1 MMAPGR
7 EEQRMA
13 RRIGRAVARCD
24 GTGIRRHELA
34 RQLGI
39 TETELAGYVGLAYA
53 WRLVDCVRDYVVAQ
67 PVKPR

>member
-1 MMAPGR
+1 MIPGR

-13 RRIGRAVARCD
+13 RRVSRLVARSD
-24 GTGIRRHELA
+24 VHGIRRHELA

-39 TETELAGYVGLAYA
+39 SERELAGYVGLAYA